1 VFRKPK
7 VIRAGAISASVLLA
21 GSLALVAPE
30 AATASTCLPITGVEP
45 PNPGGSG
52 VTDLDGVAVVS
63 PCLAWAVGGYEIG
76 SQPVQTLIV
85 RWNGRSWS
93 QVASPDPNPAT
104 NFNDLLGVATVSAR
118 GAWAVGVSSSPGSEL
133 TLIAH
138 WNGHHWRQVSS
149 PSVPG
154 ERNELDAVTAT
165 SPINGWAVG
174 SAGSRTLIEHW
185 NGQHWAVAHG
195 SGPGRSTPAGQL
207 SGVTATSSRDAWAV
221 GQQFD
226 SKGFPATLIL
236 HWNGKTW
243 KKVPS
248 PNPAGASGT
257 NVLFA
262 VDATSASNAWAV
274 GFSRTKSSTHTLIA
288 HWNGKAWRAVPSP
301 NPNGPAAGDTLHGVT
316 VTGAR
321 NAWAVGST
329 MPGKFARTL
338 IAAWNGKTW
347 QRIPSPNP
355 GTQTNDSLLS
365 IDATSAH
372 NTWAVGSFFNAN
384 QADQTIAIHCC

>member
-1 VFRKPK
+1 VFRKPT
-7 VIRAGAISASVLLA
+7 VIRAAAISASVLLA
-21 GSLALVAPE
+21 GSVALAGSA
-30 AATASTCLPITGVEP
+30 AATASTCMPITGAEP

-52 VTDLDGVAVVS
+52 GTDLDGVAVVS
-63 PCLAWAVGGYEIG
+63 SCLAWAVGTFEIG
-76 SQPVQTLIV
+76 SQPVRTLIV

-104 NFNDLLGVATVSAR
+104 SFNELLGVAAVSAR
-118 GAWAVGVSSSPGSEL
+118 GAWAVGASSSTGSEL

-138 WNGHHWRQVSS
+138 WNGRRWSQVSS

-154 ERNELDAVTAT
+154 KSNELDAVAT
-165 SPINGWAVG
+165 TSGNNAWAVG

-185 NGQHWAVAHG
+185 NGQHWAVVHG
-195 SGPGRSTPAGQL
+195 SGPGRSTPAGEL
-207 SGVTATSSRDAWAV
+207 TGVTAASSRDAWAV

-226 SKGFPATLIL
+226 SKGFAATLIL

-248 PNPAGASGT
+248 PDPAGGSGT

-274 GFSRTKSSTHTLIA
+274 GFSEAKSTTRTLIA
-288 HWNGKAWRAVPSP
+288 RWNGKAWRAVPSP
-301 NPNGPAAGDTLHGVT
+301 NPGGTAAGDILRGVT

-321 NAWAVGST
+321 SAWAVGST
-329 MPGKFARTL
+329 MSGKVRRTL
-338 IAAWNGKTW
+338 IAAWNGKAW
-347 QRIPSPNP
+347 QRVPSPNP

-365 IDATSAH
+365 IDATSAR
-372 NTWAVGSFFNAN
+372 NAWAVGDFFNAN